1 MFDITTFG
9 SATWDIFLKPKKI
22 QTVTGKKFLTGKGIC
37 FNLGSKVEIEK
48 IFFSS
53 GGGGTNT
60 ATTFANQ
67 GFKTAYCGSIGSDLA
82 GQAISGELKSY
93 GIDERFIKTTK
104 AAPTNHSIVISGLKE
119 DRTIFV
125 YRGASEI
132 LDKDDIPWRELKAK
146 WLYLAPLSGKLC
158 GLFNDIVNFA
168 AENKIKVA
176 ANPGNCQLSM
186 PPEKLKEIL
195 KKVDI
200 LILNQ
205 EEASTLTKIP
215 YDKEIEIF
223 KKIDEICPG
232 IAIMTKGPF
241 GVVVSDGEYLYK
253 SGILKSEVIDRTGA
267 GDSFAA
273 GFVSGFIQ
281 KNGDIEYAI
290 QLGAANSTACLK
302 EWGAKK
308 GLLKKGEKFAK
319 IKVEKESCLKNNF
332 CQYKRK

>member
-1 MFDITTFG
+1 MFDVITFG
-9 SATWDIFLKPKKI
+9 SATWDILLKPKKV
-22 QTVTGKKFLTGKGIC
+22 QTISDKKFITGKGIC
-37 FNLGSKVEIEK
+37 FNLGSKIEVEQ

-60 ATTFANQ
+60 AVTFANQ
-67 GFKTAYCGSIGSDLA
+67 NFNVAYCGSIGDDLA
-82 GQAISGELKSY
+82 GKEVSRELKQYKVNDSFVK
-93 GIDERFIKTTK
+93 IADSV
-104 AAPTNHSIVISGLKE
+104 PTNHSVIISGLKE

-132 LDKDDIPWRELKAK
+132 LDKKDIPWHELKAK
-146 WLYLAPLSGKLC
+146 WFYLAPLSGKLC
-158 GLFNDIVNFA
+158 DLFEYLVDFA
-168 AENKIKVA
+168 FQNKIKIAV
-176 ANPGNCQLSM
+176 NPGNCQLST
-186 PPEKLKEIL
+186 PPEKLRRIL

-205 EEASTLTKIP
+205 EEASMLTKIP
-215 YDKEIEIF
+215 YNKEVDIF

-232 IAIMTKGPF
+232 IAIMTKGPE

-253 SGILKSEVIDRTGA
+253 SGIIKSKVVDRTGA
-267 GDSFAA
+267 GDSFAS

-302 EWGAKK
+302 DWGAKK
-308 GLLKKGEKFAK
+308 GLLKKGESFPK
-319 IKVEKESCLKNNF
+319 IEVEKESCLKNNF
-332 CQYKRK
+332 CQYKIK